1 MDSKSIYTKL
11 TYNIEKNISRF
22 KEGKLNSSTLEE
34 QLIINISSLCN
45 FLNKREQEKQSTD
58 NMNETI
64 LDVFVPFSRLSTT
77 LQKKL
82 ESLNILEP
90 KEFERD
96 LELDGDPFL
105 EENDLFEEKTLNK
118 DFTSLIDAETEYMD
132 NKQSTNYLDDNQS
145 LSMSLFNQPIDSYD
159 PFSVGKG
166 MHDTYKQHSSSIASS
181 NGKSNLYFQHTNSTI
196 KEAEIRFSQLSQ
208 IDQDKKE
215 EIKTA
220 LTEFKGILKDK
231 VIEDTVKE
239 MSLNYLRYMY
249 DIYKRMKSSCDLNNE
264 NEYISLSFINQ
275 FKSFVLEIG
284 ISDKKFYEQCIRE
297 IIYNKNMFEFS
308 EFLDCFRKLLNLK
321 FDQTFLKYKCK
332 CVYIYININVFI

>member
-22 KEGKLNSSTLEE
+22 KEGKLTSSKLEE

-45 FLNKREQEKQSTD
+45 FLNKREQEKQQCSDKD

-118 DFTSLIDAETEYMD
+118 DFTSLIDADTEYMD
-132 NKQSTNYLDDNQS
+132 NKQTTNYLDDTQS

-159 PFSVGKG
+159 PFAVGKG
-166 MHDTYKQHSSSIASS
+166 MHDTYKQQQHTSSSIVGS
-181 NGKSNLYFQHTNSTI
+181 NGKGNLFYQNINASV
-196 KEAEIRFSQLSQ
+196 KESEIRFSQLSQ
-208 IDQDKKE
+208 VDQDKKE

-220 LTEFKGILKDK
+220 LNEFKGILKDK

-332 CVYIYININVFI
+332 YKYIQ

>member
-22 KEGKLNSSTLEE
+22 KEGKLNSATLEE

-45 FLNKREQEKQSTD
+45 FLNKREQEKQASD

-64 LDVFVPFSRLSTT
+64 LDVFVPFSRLSAT

-105 EENDLFEEKTLNK
+105 EENELFEEKTLNK

-132 NKQSTNYLDDNQS
+132 SKQNTNYLDDNQS

-166 MHDTYKQHSSSIASS
+166 MHDTFKQHSASITSS
-181 NGKSNLYFQHTNSTI
+181 NSKSNVFFQHANSSI
-196 KEAEIRFSQLSQ
+196 KEAEVRFSQLSQ

-215 EIKTA
+215 EPTPT
-220 LTEFKGILKDK
+220 LTILELS
-231 VIEDTVKE
+231 VFPSSLPRSV
-239 MSLNYLRYMY
+239 MS
-249 DIYKRMKSSCDLNNE
+249 
-264 NEYISLSFINQ
+264 
-275 FKSFVLEIG
+275 
-284 ISDKKFYEQCIRE
+284 
-297 IIYNKNMFEFS
+297 
-308 EFLDCFRKLLNLK
+308 
-321 FDQTFLKYKCK
+321 
-332 CVYIYININVFI
+332 